1 MIILLTK
8 GLFTSKIWEKRHLL
22 AGWYLVD
29 LKQMQEAVKYFG
41 QYHPFHRRRCHHYQ
55 HHHHYISTI
64 IQNTFLYPRHD
75 DQKISSSYA
84 FMNELFLMSKS
95 FSRNEF
101 RRNNIQH
108 DSTIIDQIV
117 DCNWRQ
123 FVEKMKASP
132 PAHRVHIECFHT
144 RWNNVDVFV
153 MLMKILNKYKYKHQV
168 KDCVSLCNSYE

>member
-1 MIILLTK
+1 MISNDMSFNPIMIILLTK

-41 QYHPFHRRRCHHYQ
+41 QCHPYHRCRCHHYQ
-55 HHHHYISTI
+55 HHHHPKHVSLSPTWWS
-64 IQNTFLYPRHD
+64 NHLKFLRIH
-75 DQKISSSYA
+75 
-84 FMNELFLMSKS
+84 ERTFLMSKS

-108 DSTIIDQIV
+108 DQIV

-153 MLMKILNKYKYKHQV
+153 MLMKILNKYKYKYQV
-168 KDCVSLCNSYE
+168 KDCVSLCNSNE